1 MTKVL
6 LLLSAV
12 VMAVACFFS
21 YQNRTT
27 FVQTRKDY
35 NDNTTKISLEMK
47 ALSSIES
54 DLNNVGTQRDSMKG
68 ELEQEDERLAQSKIK
83 LKNAQSENERTAA
96 DLASTQA
103 ETKDLKDKTTNFP
116 AGVTLETIAEDI
128 NKLKQSVADNELKVG
143 KLKEETTSKEKELKK
158 EVAEQDE
165 VTKRLEERKKM
176 FQRNSLTSTVVA
188 VNNDWGFVVIDGGR
202 NQGITTDTRLIITRG
217 SQTVGK
223 LSIVSVE
230 NNKTVANIIHKSLHK
245 GISVAPGDK
254 VILESLYQ

>member
-116 AGVTLETIAEDI
+116 AGVTLETMAEDM

>member
-35 NDNTTKISLEMK
+35 NDNTSKISLEMK

>member
-1 MTKVL
+1 
-6 LLLSAV
+6 
-12 VMAVACFFS
+12 
-21 YQNRTT
+21 
-27 FVQTRKDY
+27 
-35 NDNTTKISLEMK
+35 
-47 ALSSIES
+47 
-54 DLNNVGTQRDSMKG
+54 MKG